1 MYIQRSLLHFLV
13 TTHYSSMH
21 TFRAMDR
28 ARVASGSLDE
38 DLQWWSWLNDFAAR
52 LPAGSNGSRGHQN
65 GATDAKEGHS
75 TLSKALL
82 FFRIFV
88 CDHYTR
94 IATQHE
100 EYAYAYG
107 TPSMCY
113 N

>member
-1 MYIQRSLLHFLV
+1 MN
-13 TTHYSSMH
+13 
-21 TFRAMDR
+21 R

-75 TLSKALL
+75 PLSKALL